1 MGVPAGA
8 LACKENVA
16 NRRFSGRNRSG
27 SLILIVDEF
36 RMWDARLYLK
46 VAVTTAAWRLSGAG
60 SGRVARSTI
69 VFTHAS

>member
-1 MGVPAGA
+1 MQR
-8 LACKENVA
+8 NVA

-36 RMWDARLYLK
+36 RMWDAGLYLK
-46 VAVTTAAWRLSGAG
+46 AAVTTAAWRLSGAG
-60 SGRVARSTI
+60 SGRVARSTT

>member
-36 RMWDARLYLK
+36 RMWDAGLYLK
-46 VAVTTAAWRLSGAG
+46 AAVTTAA
-60 SGRVARSTI
+60 
-69 VFTHAS
+69 